1 MNINAIQ
8 NLSPNVAQQ
17 ITANNDVVN
26 FICSSRYFVPL
37 LDSLTAFLQPV
48 MNPTSGRKVELS
60 YKGWYTHQPHGCC
73 GDNNYLIPMLLF
85 SPLGQPD
92 KNGKIK
98 AVDNTWI
105 ARLPLLPNVNSV
117 SVYFPSSIIVEPSVF
132 RFEQYHD
139 DEYDY
144 AIPIVL
150 SDFIKNPEAFLDLV
164 KIQKRVKS

>member
-8 NLSPNVAQQ
+8 NLLPNVVPQ

-37 LDSLTAFLQPV
+37 LDSLTAFLQTV

-60 YKGWYTHQPHGCC
+60 YIRNYNSQPEGC
-73 GDNNYLIPMLLF
+73 NNSIPMLLF
-85 SPLGQPD
+85 APLEDDREQA
-92 KNGKIK
+92 IR
-98 AVDNTWI
+98 NTWI
-105 ARLPLLPNVNSV
+105 ARLPLLPNMNSV
-117 SVYFPSSIIVEPSVF
+117 SVYFPDLILNNPLQNGMFRLEPYNNRYS
-132 RFEQYHD
+132 
-139 DEYDY
+139 Y

-150 SDFIKNPEAFLDLV
+150 SDFIKNPAAFLDLV